1 MNSLGAFHRFSRSFL
16 YVWSPMR
23 LHVEVYI
30 RYACIYVPDSDI
42 FPLLKITDARFSRW
56 PFPAK
61 LRHPP
66 SSAPTDKPAAESNL
80 VHGVYM
86 IWCVCSPTSTPPDLK
101 KGSTGVKSNSLR
113 ENGSSLRKM
122 AKVRFGWPTHW
133 YLGVMQWKLKYQ
145 SLQSIS
151 KTVTPCGSSFNG
163 LRPSRR
169 DWRKKRP
176 GLFLI
181 FHEVYIYTI

>member
-1 MNSLGAFHRFSRSFL
+1 M
-16 YVWSPMR
+16 
-23 LHVEVYI
+23 
-30 RYACIYVPDSDI
+30 
-42 FPLLKITDARFSRW
+42 
-56 PFPAK
+56 
-61 LRHPP
+61 
-66 SSAPTDKPAAESNL
+66 
-80 VHGVYM
+80 
-86 IWCVCSPTSTPPDLK
+86 CSPTSTPPDLK

-181 FHEVYIYTI
+181 FHEVYIYIPSKQRFWMFYGTHHQLASPPRSWRSCRVNFRFPDGTSFLYIS

>member
-1 MNSLGAFHRFSRSFL
+1 
-16 YVWSPMR
+16 
-23 LHVEVYI
+23 
-30 RYACIYVPDSDI
+30 
-42 FPLLKITDARFSRW
+42 
-56 PFPAK
+56 
-61 LRHPP
+61 
-66 SSAPTDKPAAESNL
+66 
-80 VHGVYM
+80 M

-181 FHEVYIYTI
+181 FHEVYIYIYHLNTKVLDVLWNSPSTCQPPQVMAIMQSQLQIS